1 MVPREITSVD
11 DLGGLTMRIAGFGGE
26 VMAKLGV
33 NVQVIAGGEIYQALQ
48 TGAIDAAEW
57 VGPYDDLN
65 LGFAEVAQNYYYP
78 GWWEPGPTLEVQIN
92 KAEWDGLPEHYQN
105 VIQAA
110 AFKADAIMT
119 ARYDKQ
125 NAESLA
131 PLEEAGVQIR
141 PYPDEIMN
149 AAREAATELYG
160 ELTAADETSP
170 LSTSPGTPSAK
181 ARLGGGAW
189 PRRGHQLRRR
199 RSRQVQAPQRQ
210 PAAER
215 IRVFPAYGVFRAEN
229 PARNTPI
236 AVRRSCR

>member
-1 MVPREITSVD
+1 MGGWFREEITSVD
-11 DLGGLTMRIAGFGGE
+11 DLAGLTMRIAGFGGQ
-26 VMAKLGV
+26 VMEKLGV
-33 NVQVIAGGEIYQALQ
+33 VVQVIAGGEIYQALQ

-78 GWWEPGPTLEVQIN
+78 GWWEAGPTLEVQIN

-149 AAREAATELYG
+149 AAREAATELYE
-160 ELTAADETSP
+160 ELTAADENFAAVYESWNAFRQ
-170 LSTSPGTPSAK
+170 SQ
-181 ARLGGGAW
+181 ARWFGMAEASVLNFAAAEAGGA
-189 PRRGHQLRRR
+189 G
-199 RSRQVQAPQRQ
+199 AP
-210 PAAER
+210 ATTA
-215 IRVFPAYGVFRAEN
+215 G
-229 PARNTPI
+229 
-236 AVRRSCR
+236 

>member
-1 MVPREITSVD
+1 
-11 DLGGLTMRIAGFGGE
+11 
-26 VMAKLGV
+26 MAKLGV
-33 NVQVIAGGEIYQALQ
+33 AVQVIAGGEIYQALQ

-65 LGFAEVAQNYYYP
+65 LGFAEIAQNYYYP
-78 GWWEPGPTLEVQIN
+78 GWWEAGPTLEVQIN

-149 AAREAATELYG
+149 AAREAATELYD
-160 ELTAADETSP
+160 ELTAADENFASGLRVVGRLP
-170 LSTSPGTPSAK
+170 PGP
-181 ARLGGGAW
+181 GAVV
-189 PRRGHQLRRR
+189 RHGRGEHHQLRRR
-199 RSRQVQAPQRQ
+199 RSRR
-210 PAAER
+210 
-215 IRVFPAYGVFRAEN
+215 FRRPSDN
-229 PARNTPI
+229 
-236 AVRRSCR
+236 RRLNGSECFR

>member
-1 MVPREITSVD
+1 MGGWFREEITSVD
-11 DLGGLTMRIAGFGGE
+11 DLAGLTMRIAGFGGE

-33 NVQVIAGGEIYQALQ
+33 AVQVIAGGEIYQALQ

-65 LGFAEVAQNYYYP
+65 LGFAEIAQNYYYP
-78 GWWEPGPTLEVQIN
+78 GWWEAGPTLEVQIN

-160 ELTAADETSP
+160 ELTAADENFAAVYESWDAFRQ
-170 LSTSPGTPSAK
+170 G
-181 ARLGGGAW
+181 
-189 PRRGHQLRRR
+189 Q
-199 RSRQVQAPQRQ
+199 SRWWGMAEASIINFA
-210 PAAER
+210 AAEAGGSGA
-215 IRVFPAYGVFRAEN
+215 PATTGG
-229 PARNTPI
+229 
-236 AVRRSCR
+236 